1 MTVVAKLARV
11 SALARSES
19 LGDFRYGQ
27 IGQLLIEWP
36 NMPIILFEIEAEIV
50 ILLE

>member
-27 IGQLLIEWP
+27 IGQLLRIR
-36 NMPIILFEIEAEIV
+36 LAV
-50 ILLE
+50 LLPSAFARMALN